1 MGRKQK
7 MGEFAESPA
16 SITIDEAFQRLHLEL
31 KEKNGYITCER
42 FNTALREGRLCLQV
56 DSKEMK
62 SEFFAEHLRVSVE
75 KTLGGG
81 WTAKMKATRALQR
94 PVNEYEWTVSASD
107 VGDLVEKLKPESR
120 RRRPGPVT
128 THDWI
133 AISGEIAFRCRK
145 EVPKS
150 ERKLADA
157 MLQWCEDTYGKSPAE
172 SEMREAVK
180 QICDRF
186 RRG

>member
-1 MGRKQK
+1 MGRKR
-7 MGEFAESPA
+7 AA

-31 KEKNGYITCER
+31 KEKDGYITCER
-42 FNTALREGRLCLQV
+42 FNKALREGRIHLLA
-56 DSKEMK
+56 DSKGAK
-62 SEFFAEHLRVSVE
+62 PEFFVPHLRVSVE
-75 KTLGGG
+75 KTTGGG
-81 WTAKMKATRALQR
+81 WTAKMTAIRALER

-107 VGDLVEKLKPESR
+107 VAHLVEEPKSESP

-133 AISGEIAFRCRK
+133 AISAEIAFRCRVK
-145 EVPKS
+145 VPKS
-150 ERKLADA
+150 ERDLSKDV
-157 MLQWCEDTYGKSPAE
+157 LQWCEDTYGKQPAE

-180 QICDRF
+180 QACARF

>member
-1 MGRKQK
+1 ME
-7 MGEFAESPA
+7 EFAESPA

-42 FNTALREGRLCLQV
+42 FNTALREGRMRLHA
-56 DSKEMK
+56 DSKEVK
-62 SEFFAEHLRVSVE
+62 PEFLAGHLRVSVE
-75 KTLGGG
+75 KTTGGG
-81 WTAKMKATRALQR
+81 WTAKMTAIRALER

-107 VGDLVEKLKPESR
+107 VGHLVEKPKLESP

-133 AISGEIAFRCRK
+133 AITAEIAFRCRA
-145 EVPKS
+145 EVPKN
-150 ERKLADA
+150 EREFAKAV
-157 MLQWCEDTYGKSPAE
+157 LQWCEDTYDKSPAE

-180 QICDRF
+180 QVCARF